1 MRRRSLIVSTLA
13 AAAAMPLATPL
24 RAWAQESQQDDR
36 KDAPQDGNPDG
47 KHDDHRPAGSY
58 TGDEVVHAGSRFL
71 GVTAEALGGAVEH
84 IFKDYGDRP
93 TGYIA
98 GTETSGAWGVGLRYG
113 KGSLYMKD
121 AKDPVECHWR
131 GPSIGF
137 DVGGNAGRVFTLCYK
152 LDDPDQLFQRFPG
165 VEGSAYFVG
174 GLGVTYQRAD
184 DITLAPIRA
193 GVGLRLG
200 ANVGYIAYSRKK
212 NLLPF

>member
-1 MRRRSLIVSTLA
+1 MRRRSLIVSSLA
-13 AAAAMPLATPL
+13 ATAASSLAPLA
-24 RAWAQESQQDDR
+24 WGQDDHG
-36 KDAPQDGNPDG
+36 DDH
-47 KHDDHRPAGSY
+47 HDDDHHGHRSPGSY
-58 TGDEVVHAGSRFL
+58 TGDEVIHEGSRFL

-98 GTETSGAWGVGLRYG
+98 GTETSGAWALGFRYG
-113 KGSLYMKD
+113 KGQLYMKD
-121 AKDPVECHWR
+121 EKEPVQCYWR

-200 ANVGYIAYSRKK
+200 ANVGYIAYSRKHHIS
-212 NLLPF
+212 PF

>member
-1 MRRRSLIVSTLA
+1 MRRRSLIVTSLA
-13 AAAAMPLATPL
+13 AAAAAPLSAC
-24 RAWAQESQQDDR
+24 AQDDH
-36 KDAPQDGNPDG
+36 G
-47 KHDDHRPAGSY
+47 DDHRDDDHHKEHRSPGSY
-58 TGDEVVHAGSRFL
+58 TGDEVIHEGSRFL

-84 IFKDYGDRP
+84 IFRDYGDRP
-93 TGYIA
+93 TGYVA

-121 AKDPVECHWR
+121 RKEPLQCFWR

-137 DVGGNAGRVFTLCYK
+137 DAGGNTGRVFTLCYK
-152 LDDPDQLFQRFPG
+152 LDDSDRLFQRFPG

-200 ANVGYIAYSRKK
+200 ANVGYIAYARKH
-212 NLLPF
+212 NWNPF

>member
-1 MRRRSLIVSTLA
+1 MRRRSLIVASLA
-13 AAAAMPLATPL
+13 AAAASPIA
-24 RAWAQESQQDDR
+24 AWAQDDHPA
-36 KDAPQDGNPDG
+36 DHPDDH
-47 KHDDHRPAGSY
+47 HDDHPGDDATYRR
-58 TGDEVVHAGSRFL
+58 DEVIHEGSRFL

-98 GTETSGAWGVGLRYG
+98 GTETSGAWGFGLRFG
-113 KGSLYMKD
+113 KGSLYMK
-121 AKDPVECHWR
+121 AEKEPVACFWQ

-137 DVGGNAGRVFTLCYK
+137 DAGGNTGRVFTLCYK
-152 LDDPDQLFQRFPG
+152 LGHPDELFQRYPG

-193 GVGLRLG
+193 GVGFRLG
-200 ANVGYIAYSRKK
+200 ANVGYLAYSRKRHWVP
-212 NLLPF
+212 L

>member
-1 MRRRSLIVSTLA
+1 MRRRSLIVSSLA
-13 AAAAMPLATPL
+13 AAAATPL
-24 RAWAQESQQDDR
+24 LAPLSAWAQDDR
-36 KDAPQDGNPDG
+36 PADRHD
-47 KHDDHRPAGSY
+47 DDHRDDDRHEHRSPGSY
-58 TGDEVVHAGSRFL
+58 TGDEVIHEGSRFL

-98 GTETSGAWGVGLRYG
+98 GTETSGAWAVGLRYG
-113 KGSLYMKD
+113 KGSLYMKGGE
-121 AKDPVECHWR
+121 PRSCFWQ

-137 DVGGNAGRVFTLCYK
+137 DAGGNAGRVFTLCYG

-200 ANVGYIAYSRKK
+200 ANVGYIAYSRKRHWV
-212 NLLPF
+212 PF